1 MLECLYNV
9 CYVLDYW
16 CCDDDVVDDDV
27 VDDDV
32 VGDDW
37 WCSSGW

>member
-1 MLECLYNV
+1 M
-9 CYVLDYW
+9 LDYW